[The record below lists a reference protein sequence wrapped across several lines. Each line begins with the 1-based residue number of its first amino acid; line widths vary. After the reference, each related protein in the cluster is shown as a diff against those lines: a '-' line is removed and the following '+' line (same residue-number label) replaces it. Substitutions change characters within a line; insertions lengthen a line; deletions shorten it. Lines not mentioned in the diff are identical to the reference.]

1 MGRYASWGN
10 YPDARHRDVRILRW
24 RVDALPVPQEG
35 STLLPRGLGRSYG
48 DSCLN
53 NGGTLLD
60 TTRLNHFI
68 EFSKDTGV
76 LRCEA
81 GLTLS
86 EILEAST
93 RHGWFLPVSPGTKH
107 VTVGGAVAND
117 IHGKNHHRAGTFG
130 RFIRRF
136 ELVRS
141 NGERLLCSPGEN
153 ETLFRATIGGLGLTG
168 LMTWVEFQMKRVPS
182 EFLDVESVRFS
193 NLDEF
198 FELAEDSDAKFE
210 YTVAWVDCL
219 ARDRN
224 LGRGLLLRGNHT
236 EASEA
241 QTVAPRVRR
250 ALSWLSVPLYAPGL
264 LLNGMTIRAF
274 NALYYGRQRE
284 RISTRISHY
293 EPFFYPLDFV
303 AHWNR
308 LYGRRGFL
316 QYQCLVPYGG
326 DREAVQA
333 LFSRISVSGQGSFL
347 AVLKIFGD
355 LPSPGLLSF
364 PRPGVTLAL
373 DFPNRGR
380 RTLDLLDEL
389 DSIVR
394 RFGGRV
400 YPAKDARMSAQ
411 SFQAFYPEW
420 LELAQYVDPAFSS
433 SFWRRVTAA
442 GGQAE

>member
-1 MGRYASWGN
+1 MGRHASWGN
-10 YPDARHRDVRILRW
+10 YPRPGHQDILTPRW
-24 RVDALPVPQEG
+24 RCNTLPVPAKN

-53 NGGTLLD
+53 DGGTLLD
-60 TTRLNHFI
+60 TRRLNHFMG
-68 EFSKDTGV
+68 FDRDTGV

-81 GLTLS
+81 GLSFS

-107 VTVGGAVAND
+107 ITVGGAVAND
-117 IHGKNHHRAGTFG
+117 IHGKNHHRVGTFG
-130 RFIRRF
+130 RFVRRL
-136 ELVRS
+136 ELLRS
-141 NGERLLCSPGEN
+141 DGERLVCSPAEN

-182 EFLDVESVRFS
+182 EFLDVESIRFT

-210 YTVAWVDCL
+210 YTVAWVDCM

-224 LGRGLLLRGNHT
+224 LGRGLFLRGNHR
-236 EASEA
+236 EASA
-241 QTVAPRVRR
+241 ATPPRRPPR
-250 ALSWLSVPLYAPGL
+250 WLAVPLYAPGF
-264 LLNGMTIRAF
+264 LLNGLTIRAF

-284 RISTRISHY
+284 RISSRVSHF

-316 QYQCLVPYGG
+316 QYQCVVPYGG
-326 DREAVQA
+326 DREAVQG
-333 LFSRISVSGQGSFL
+333 LFSRISASGEASFL
-347 AVLKIFGD
+347 AVLKVFGD

-380 RTLDLLDEL
+380 RTLDLLEEL

-400 YPAKDARMSAQ
+400 YPAKDARMSAR
-411 SFQAFYPEW
+411 SFQIFYPEW

-442 GGQAE
+442 DGRKD